1 MTIPLRDPPT
11 AQAALRA
18 IVGIALLSMALLGLL
33 VPSSAVAS
41 PPDPT
46 GPYERAVVT
55 RDAEGGVAVD
65 VAEGSGGAWFRMA
78 LDPTRTYR
86 VTVAGRPRGGSF
98 TLRTRTDDRVP
109 TWRQAP
115 SGTEVHRISGTAELE
130 LLIYTDTG
138 GSYTLTALDV
148 EACDG
153 PCLKDSGLRSRILA
167 ESPSLAT
174 ALDRGD
180 RWAAARAI
188 LAWVAP
194 KITFAAGGV
203 QAMSTVDMSAAE
215 ILDGNLIP
223 GRQGVYCLGAADL
236 LRKLLSLFGIPS
248 SILEFGDVTDGLTH
262 ATVAVAIDG
271 TDGIEYRLIDPTFAM
286 DLQVDTEHPVTIAE
300 ALELWR
306 AGLVP
311 SRLVAATTALD
322 DRRVLVRDGDTVRP
336 ERCGVMVPR
345 SSACGLADYG
355 AIWDPV
361 LVRNGYDPGLGGL
374 LELLGTRPLFSPN
387 YHGVPDDLQKLQRTF
402 MDAVASGDDEVH
414 IASLPLPPTRRR
426 SPTLHGEA
434 RTGVTL
440 ELDVGEW
447 IGAAPMTYDV
457 SWLRCDASTGA
468 CAAIAGVSGPR
479 YDVEPADEGARLR
492 AVVVARNRYGVSPPA
507 AAESSEVSAM
517 TGPTGT
523 REDGAVATTP
533 PVPPRGRQV
542 LVSGGRMARKLLTLL
557 VERLSRWG
565 PRALATFRT
574 TIGGNGPLPVRLAVR
589 DGRGRLVATWLPS
602 SRRAAHLTR
611 VKLHL
616 TPLGRRLSQQPSLR
630 LRLTVRYRGAIG
642 EQRSIKRFVRLRS
655 R

>member
-1 MTIPLRDPPT
+1 MTIPLRDPST

-65 VAEGSGGAWFRMA
+65 VAEGSGGAWFRMS

-86 VTVAGRPRGGSF
+86 VAVAGRPRSGSF

-180 RWAAARAI
+180 RWAATQAI

-203 QAMSTVDMSAAE
+203 QAMPTVDMSAAE

-236 LRKLLSLFGIPS
+236 LRKLLGLFGIPS

-286 DLQVDTEHPVTIAE
+286 DLQVADTEHPVTIAE

-311 SRLVAATTALD
+311 SRLVPATSPLE
-322 DRRVLVRDGDTVRP
+322 DRRVLVRDGDTARP
-336 ERCGVMVPR
+336 VRCGDMVPR
-345 SSACGLADYG
+345 SSACGLADYA

-361 LVRNGYDPGLGGL
+361 LARNGYDPGLGGL
-374 LELLGTRPLFSPN
+374 LELLGTRPLFSPD
-387 YHGVPDDLQKLQRTF
+387 YHGVPDDLQDLHHIF
-402 MDAVASGDDEVH
+402 MDAVASGDNEVH

-426 SPTLHGEA
+426 SPTLHGEPV
-434 RTGVTL
+434 TGATL
-440 ELDVGEW
+440 AVDVGEW
-447 IGAAPMTYDV
+447 ISAAPMSYDV
-457 SWLRCDASTGA
+457 SWLRCDAGTRA

-479 YDVEPADEGARLR
+479 YDVEPTDDGARLR
-492 AVVVARNRYGVSPPA
+492 AVVVARNRYGDSPPA
-507 AAESSEVSAM
+507 AVDSSQVSAM
-517 TGPTGT
+517 TGAAAAL
-523 REDGAVATTP
+523 EDGAANP
-533 PVPPRGRQV
+533 AVPPRVREA
-542 LVSGGRMARKLLTLL
+542 LVGGGQMARELLTLL
-557 VERLSRWG
+557 VERLSRCG
-565 PRALATFRT
+565 PRALTTFRAR
-574 TIGGNGPLPVRLAVR
+574 IAGKGSLPVRLTVR

-602 SRRAAHLTR
+602 SRRPAHLTR
-611 VKLHL
+611 VRLHL
-616 TPLGRRLSQQPSLR
+616 TPLGRRLSRKRSVR
-630 LRLTVRYRGAIG
+630 LRLALRYRGARG
-642 EQRSIKRFVRLRS
+642 ELRSIKRPVRLRS